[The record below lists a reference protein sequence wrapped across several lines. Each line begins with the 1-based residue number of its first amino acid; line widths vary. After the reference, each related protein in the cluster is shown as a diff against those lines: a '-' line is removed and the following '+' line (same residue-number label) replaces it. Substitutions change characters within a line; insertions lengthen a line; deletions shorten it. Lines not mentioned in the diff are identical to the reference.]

1 MNMESLTHSPLLGID
16 PGYDRV
22 GWCML
27 DPSRSVVYSSG
38 CIETDKRVSI
48 YERYQQI
55 DRELDQVIK
64 KFRPTECGLE
74 NLFFQNNAKTAM
86 KVSEARGVILSCL
99 FRNHVEIFEYTPM
112 QIKAAVTGNGL
123 AAKSEIQRMVKV
135 LTKCEKLPKLDDEV
149 DAIATALCHAAS
161 RGVNRRVNAR
171 VNKRVPT
178 SPSL

>member
-1 MNMESLTHSPLLGID
+1 MDSLVISRVLGID

-27 DPSRSVVYSSG
+27 DPSHSTIQFSG
-38 CIETDKRVSI
+38 CIETNNKASI

-64 KFRPTECGLE
+64 KFHPTECGLE

-112 QIKAAVTGNGL
+112 QIKSAVTGNGH
-123 AAKSEIQRMVKV
+123 AVKSEIQRMIKV

>member
-1 MNMESLTHSPLLGID
+1 MESLTHFPLLGID

-22 GWCML
+22 GWCIL
-27 DPSRSVVYSSG
+27 DPSHSTIQSSG
-38 CIETDKRVSI
+38 CIETDKQASI

-55 DRELDQVIK
+55 DTELAQVIK
-64 KFRPTECGLE
+64 KFRPRECGLE

-99 FRNHVEIFEYTPM
+99 FRNHVNIFEYTPM
-112 QIKAAVTGNGL
+112 QIKAAVTGNGR
-123 AAKSEIQRMVKV
+123 AVKSEIQRMIKL

-161 RGVNRRVNAR
+161 RGVNRQL
-171 VNKRVPT
+171 
-178 SPSL
+178 SPAPSV